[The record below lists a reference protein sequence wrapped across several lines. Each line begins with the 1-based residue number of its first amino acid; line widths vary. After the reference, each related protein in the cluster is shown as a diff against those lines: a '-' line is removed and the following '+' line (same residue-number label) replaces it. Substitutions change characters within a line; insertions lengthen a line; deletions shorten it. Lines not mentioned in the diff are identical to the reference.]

1 MSLLAGSLGAFWAG
15 LPASP
20 EASGIGWAVLTLA
33 IYLGALWLR
42 SRFGA
47 FAWNSPLLTAGS
59 VLALILLTADVE
71 YDAYIKGSDW
81 LGWLLMPATVAM
93 AIPLY
98 DQRAMLCSLLRPVL
112 SGVAVGSLTAMGSAL
127 LVAVALGVSPESFAS
142 LAPKSVTTPI
152 AIGIGYEI
160 GGVSALIAAIVIV
173 TGLFGIVIAPILLK
187 LFGLTDRRAQG
198 IAYGLAAHAIGT
210 AEALRLDPVMGSFA
224 ALALGINGIISA
236 IYIPFVMRLLGSGL

>member
-1 MSLLAGSLGAFWAG
+1 MSLLGDSLAAFVAG
-15 LPASP
+15 LPAVP
-20 EASGIGWAVLTLA
+20 DGRNVGWAVLTLA
-33 IYLGALWLR
+33 VYSASLWVR

-47 FAWNSPLLTAGS
+47 FAWNSPILTAGS
-59 VLALILLTADVE
+59 ILALFLLVGDVE
-71 YDAYIKGSDW
+71 YDTYMMGSGW

-98 DQRAMLCSLLRPVL
+98 DQRAMLQRLMRPIL
-112 SGVAVGSLTAMGSAL
+112 SGITTGSIAAMGSAL
-127 LVAVALGVSPESFAS
+127 LVATAMGVSPESFAS

-160 GGVSALIAAIVIV
+160 GGLSGLIAAIVIV
-173 TGLFGIVIAPILLK
+173 TGLCGIVIAPMIFKVLG
-187 LFGLTDRRAQG
+187 FTDRPTQG

-224 ALALGINGIISA
+224 ALALGINGIMSA

>member
-1 MSLLAGSLGAFWAG
+1 MSLLADSLMAFWAG
-15 LPASP
+15 LPPVPA
-20 EASGIGWAVLTLA
+20 GRGVGWAVVTLT

-47 FAWNSPLLTAGS
+47 FAWNSPILTAGS
-59 VLALILLTADVE
+59 LLALILLMADIE
-71 YDAYIKGSDW
+71 YDAYMMGSNW

-98 DQRAMLCSLLRPVL
+98 DQRAMLRSLLRPVL
-112 SGVAVGSLTAMGSAL
+112 LGIAIGSFAAMGSAL
-127 LVAVALGVSPESFAS
+127 LVALALGVSPESFAS

-160 GGVSALIAAIVIV
+160 GAVSALIAAIVIV
-173 TGLFGIVIAPILLK
+173 TGLCGIVIAPMLFK
-187 LFGLTDRRAQG
+187 FFGLTDRRAQG

-210 AEALRLDPVMGSFA
+210 AEALRIDPVMGSFA

>member
-1 MSLLAGSLGAFWAG
+1 MSLLADSLTAFLTG
-15 LPASP
+15 LPP
-20 EASGIGWAVLTLA
+20 IPDRLGLGWAILTLV

-47 FAWNSPLLTAGS
+47 FAWNSPILTAGG
-59 VLALILLTADVE
+59 VLAIVLLSADIK
-71 YDAYIKGSDW
+71 YDAFMTGSGW

-98 DQRAMLCSLLRPVL
+98 DQRAMLRQLMRPVL
-112 SGVAVGSLTAMGSAL
+112 SGIAIGSLAAMGSAL
-127 LVAVALGVSPESFAS
+127 GVALVLGVSPESFAS

-152 AIGIGYEI
+152 AIGIGAEI
-160 GGVSALIAAIVIV
+160 GGISALIAAIVIV
-173 TGLFGIVIAPILLK
+173 TGLFGIVIAPMLFKILR
-187 LFGLTDRRAQG
+187 LTDRRAQG
-198 IAYGLAAHAIGT
+198 VAYGLAAHAIGT